1 MTDASKGLVGFCV
14 LVVVVLSTG
23 CDFLPVGEPN
33 SEVGPIA
40 KPTVYQVGTFEG
52 ALADE
57 MAEFLNLVPYDG
69 SRTDAPVV
77 IAGNAVAGLTLAE
90 AAGIKGIYDAQHPV
104 AVVYASLAQ
113 IEALQQ
119 NVLGNASFQYAFPA
133 DVTVADI
140 YGIDKEQDGD
150 MWQWSLFPPASAAT
164 SFSLMTE
171 TDRNTG
177 QTETTEF
184 PTEAVGATEDTGAR
198 QDSRAQGFI
207 AWLAEDGVRWNTPL
221 AQSARQQ
228 SAQAANGNNLTDLA
242 AAFVDQGNFQQEGNN
257 YQISHFVYKC
267 HSLDA
272 DPSKAFDWFYV
283 QQYGVFSGSAA
294 YTIKEGM
301 NKGWYLDQI
310 EMNTSMSGFEN
321 NPAAVGMIQ
330 SSPQTVN
337 GQTTV
342 TSGVSF
348 TIGGEVGVAAGGPS
362 GKLSAGISIS
372 NSTTITIRDCDALNK
387 SNDQGNNAHW
397 LYSFKRCQGGG
408 VGDCFFQNCVLDPP
422 QLAVTT
428 FQPMN
433 QWIWKMTPAVRAQN
447 APMYTSCYVQLCRSE
462 EKWYFF
468 YYELW
473 QNFKGT
479 SWARNIYIPFPPTTA
494 Q

>member
-164 SFSLMTE
+164 SCC
-171 TDRNTG
+171 TG
-177 QTETTEF
+177 WESILF
-184 PTEAVGATEDTGAR
+184 PAGAPIRAR
-198 QDSRAQGFI
+198 A
-207 AWLAEDGVRWNTPL
+207 DGSTAIPKTRRE
-221 AQSARQQ
+221 S
-228 SAQAANGNNLTDLA
+228 SISSA
-242 AAFVDQGNFQQEGNN
+242 AACR
-257 YQISHFVYKC
+257 K
-267 HSLDA
+267 
-272 DPSKAFDWFYV
+272 W
-283 QQYGVFSGSAA
+283 
-294 YTIKEGM
+294 
-301 NKGWYLDQI
+301 
-310 EMNTSMSGFEN
+310 
-321 NPAAVGMIQ
+321 
-330 SSPQTVN
+330 
-337 GQTTV
+337 
-342 TSGVSF
+342 
-348 TIGGEVGVAAGGPS
+348 
-362 GKLSAGISIS
+362 
-372 NSTTITIRDCDALNK
+372 R
-387 SNDQGNNAHW
+387 
-397 LYSFKRCQGGG
+397 KRQ
-408 VGDCFFQNCVLDPP
+408 
-422 QLAVTT
+422 
-428 FQPMN
+428 
-433 QWIWKMTPAVRAQN
+433 
-447 APMYTSCYVQLCRSE
+447 
-462 EKWYFF
+462 
-468 YYELW
+468 
-473 QNFKGT
+473 
-479 SWARNIYIPFPPTTA
+479 
-494 Q
+494 